1 MNMGTYEW
9 LEEVALKMGE
19 NSLKELQEKME
30 SDKEDNG
37 RMNAYSQENHHLLSV
52 PFLEVQTRLTEIFA
66 KGYLQGKNV
75 EPDENKEY
83 IIETILSHYDFFEH
97 QLGEFFEKYEPR
109 GCDYDKASF
118 ILNAYLHFTATG
130 ELLSFTKGE
139 EEFWKPKLGTAE
151 QWMSF
156 VTTLLQL
163 HNGKP
168 TAYFK
173 AYSEIV
179 DLYLVGVPEEKERLH
194 HILIQSPYYVR
205 HDEEED
211 EIVYHFV
218 SGEETAKVTVNVI
231 GDSRVSYY
239 TPGMKGVKLTEKIKR
254 KLKFPSPQWVKE
266 LSASI

>member
-9 LEEVALKMGE
+9 LEELALKMGD

-30 SDKEDNG
+30 ADKEDNG

-52 PFLEVQTRLTEIFA
+52 PFQEVQTRLAEIFA
-66 KGYLQGKNV
+66 NGYLQEKNV
-75 EPDENKEY
+75 ESDENKKAM
-83 IIETILSHYDFFEH
+83 IETILIHYDFFET
-97 QLGEFFEKYEPR
+97 QLGEFFGKYEPR

-130 ELLSFTKGE
+130 EFLSFTKGE
-139 EEFWKPKLGTAE
+139 KEFWKPQLGTAE
-151 QWMSF
+151 QWMNF
-156 VTTLLQL
+156 VTALLQL
-163 HNGKP
+163 HIGKP

-179 DLYLVGVPEEKERLH
+179 DLYMVGVPEEKERIH
-194 HILIQSPYYVR
+194 HILIQSPYYVEQKEKD
-205 HDEEED
+205 DEV
-211 EIVYHFV
+211 IYYFA

-239 TPGMKGVKLTEKIKR
+239 TPDMKGIKLVEKIRRKLT
-254 KLKFPSPQWVKE
+254 FPKPEWVKE
-266 LSASI
+266 LSDSI